1 MWPPYVKVISELAGQ
16 ALHILDRFH
25 IVAKLN
31 KALDEV
37 RATEHKKLKA
47 DGYEP
52 VLTKARWCL
61 LKRKENLTEHQ
72 EIKLKTVL
80 QYNLKSVRGYLL
92 TQEFQLSWRI
102 CIAALGREIS

>member
-1 MWPPYVKVISELAGQ
+1 MWPAYLKVIKECAGQ

-25 IVAKLN
+25 IEAKLN
-31 KALDEV
+31 KSLDEI
-37 RATEHKKLKA
+37 RAAEHKQLKA

-61 LKRKENLTEHQ
+61 LKRKENLTEKQ

-80 QYNLKSVRGYLL
+80 
-92 TQEFQLSWRI
+92 
-102 CIAALGREIS
+102 